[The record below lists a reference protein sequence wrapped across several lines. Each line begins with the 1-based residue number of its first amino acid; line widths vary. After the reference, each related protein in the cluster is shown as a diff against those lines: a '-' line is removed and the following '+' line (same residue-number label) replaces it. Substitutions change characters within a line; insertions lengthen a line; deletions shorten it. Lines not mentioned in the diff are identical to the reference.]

1 MRRAPRQGR
10 GAPLEGAPAYIALN
24 KRPGSPLPVKTRE
37 FLAFALSRD
46 GQEIVARDARFS
58 PLTAAEAS
66 TEREKIG
73 GYLADLDPALS
84 SYRAQP
90 PVSGA
95 IRSVGSDGMK
105 TLMDRRMPGFNPGET
120 GVVPGSRWE

>member
-24 KRPGSPLPVKTRE
+24 KRPGSPLPTKTRE

-58 PLTAAEAS
+58 PLTASEAVQ
-66 TEREKIG
+66 ERTKLD
-73 GYLADLDPALS
+73 GYLAELDPALA
-84 SYRAQP
+84 SYRSTTRL
-90 PVSGA
+90 SGA

-105 TLMDRRMPGFNPGET
+105 TLM
-120 GVVPGSRWE
+120 